1 MASTTR
7 WRDTV
12 VENINQ
18 AIQNLIDD
26 VTEEEKVTN
35 IIWENWSIQKCFTD
49 NQTIKLNGKDIIAV
63 PLADESDM
71 RIGYITHKKRMLSRL
86 GTTYLDALKKY
97 LQ

>member
-12 VENINQ
+12 VENIDQ